1 VFGDLLV
8 LSAHTVPH
16 ATWTERLDAAVAG
29 GFGAIGLRLADIRA
43 ARAEHAD
50 ADLRAGLADRGL
62 VVAEVDVLWEWALG
76 GDRGERSRRA
86 EGSLVEAAVAVG
98 ARTLNAVSELDG
110 PTGAGTAG
118 RDGVLDAAAA
128 RFAALCDR
136 VAEHGLAVHVEYMPW
151 STLGDLAT
159 AWEVVRRADRSNGGI
174 MVDAWHHYRGPGD
187 DALLATLPPSA
198 VLAVQVDDALA
209 DPEPD
214 PVEETLHRRQV
225 PGEGALDLVGFV
237 RTLLAAGVDCPVGCE
252 VFSDELYAL
261 PPAVAARRA
270 GDGLRAVLAAA
281 GI

>member
-1 VFGDLLV
+1 VLGDLLV

-16 ATWTERLDAAVAG
+16 ATWAERLDAAVAG
-29 GFGAIGLRLADIRA
+29 GFGAVGLRLADIRA

-50 ADLRAGLADRGL
+50 ADLRAALADRGL

-76 GDRGERSRRA
+76 GERGERSRRA
-86 EGSLVEAAVAVG
+86 EPGLVEAAVAVG
-98 ARTLNAVSELDG
+98 ARTLNAVSELDDA
-110 PTGAGTAG
+110 AGG
-118 RDGVLDAAAA
+118 RDGVLDAAAE

-136 VAEHGLAVHVEYMPW
+136 VAERGLGVHVEFMPW

-159 AWEVVRRADRSNGGI
+159 AWEVVRRAERANGGI
-174 MVDAWHHYRGPGD
+174 LLDTWHHYRGPGD

-209 DPEPD
+209 VPEAD
-214 PVEETLHRRQV
+214 PVEETLHRRLV

-252 VFSDELYAL
+252 VFSDALHAL
-261 PPAVAARRA
+261 PPSVAARRA

-281 GI
+281 RA